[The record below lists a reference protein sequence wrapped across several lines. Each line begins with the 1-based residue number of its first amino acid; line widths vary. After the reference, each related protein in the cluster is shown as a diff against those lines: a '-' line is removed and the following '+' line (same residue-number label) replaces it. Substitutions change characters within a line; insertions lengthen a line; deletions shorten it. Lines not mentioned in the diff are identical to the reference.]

1 MIKVVDSGG
10 PKPNFLCDR
19 AILTTLYPTGRGGSE
34 LGAEIGGT
42 NA

>member
-10 PKPNFLCDR
+10 PKPQFLRDH
-19 AILTTLYPTGRGGSE
+19 AILTTLYAAGGRGSE